1 LVWRHQLCRTY
12 HVSSRENVVLDQPNY
27 KEKRETCIYNR
38 HRFVQ
43 IEDEIDRNRPKKTGV
58 ECLNRI

>member
-43 IEDEIDRNRPKKTGV
+43 IEDEIDRKRQASNV
-58 ECLNRI
+58 